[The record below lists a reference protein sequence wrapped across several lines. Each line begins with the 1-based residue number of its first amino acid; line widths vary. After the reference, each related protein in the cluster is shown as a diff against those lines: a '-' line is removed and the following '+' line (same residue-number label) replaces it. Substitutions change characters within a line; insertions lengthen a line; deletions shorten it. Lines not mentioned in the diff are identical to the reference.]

1 MISEQH
7 PPKNVKHI
15 ITLVFITAIVFLIAG
30 SLWFLKRSMDNA
42 IKGIPDNTS
51 QTVDIDSAG
60 GAFELHL
67 TEKEKRWLREHP
79 VISVVQDPFWAP
91 IEFADKNGNPSG
103 ISAEYLSL
111 VEKRLGITF
120 KRITKLSWQEA
131 YAQLRRWK
139 IDMTTSV
146 TVTPDRKK
154 FWAFT
159 KPYLNIPIV
168 MIVRKDV
175 SYISDMKELS
185 GKRVGVVKGYVA
197 EELIA
202 RGYPDIQLVRV
213 KNAEE
218 GIRRLQKNEIFC
230 YIGNMLVLGY
240 YLTKLNAVDLKI
252 GGTTPYKNALCMAVR
267 KDWAIFAGI
276 LQKALDSISDM
287 DKNRIYNKWVPV
299 KFEYGIDFRYL
310 WRVLLVAVII
320 VAVLIFWNH
329 KLSAEIKR
337 RRKVEDALRE
347 SELFFKESQR
357 VAFIGS
363 YKCDFIS
370 DRWES
375 SEVLDSIFGIGKDYK
390 KSIQGWID
398 VVHPDD
404 MDMMRRY
411 LLEEVVAKGKLF
423 NKEYRIMRKK
433 DGELRWVSGLG
444 KIDKNP
450 EGKAVKMIG
459 TIQDITERKLA
470 EEELKKYREHLEDL
484 VEQRTAA
491 LIMAKEEADVANRA
505 KSTFLANMSHE
516 LRTPLN
522 AILGF
527 SKLLARSSD
536 ITEGQRHYLEII
548 NQSGEHLLELINDVL
563 DMAKIEAGRMNLI
576 PEIFD
581 LGNTIDRV
589 YNMIRLQADHKG
601 IQLTME
607 IAPSI
612 PKFIKTDE
620 RKLRQILI
628 NLLGNAVKY
637 TKQGSIRLNIQT
649 VKGDPLHLRFSVQDT
664 GVGISAEELP
674 RIFEPFY
681 LAGNRMAKEGTG
693 LGLPISRQFI
703 HLLGGDI
710 SVESQPGKGSTFTFD
725 IVAEAPDLAHFKPQ
739 VNQNR
744 VLHLAPVQADGK
756 EGSYRILIADTQD
769 FDRTLLHDLLETV
782 GFTVRATNN
791 KQELLTIIE
800 QWNPHCILL
809 DITIAEKEGYD
820 IVKKFREMGRQRK
833 VLNQIPIIAFSAGI
847 SDEEHNTALSA
858 GCSDFLR
865 KPFKEEEI
873 FAMLSKHLGARFIY
887 EEQELH
893 QQEVPVSR
901 EALQQLPEELLNELK
916 QSVRFLNVDADLV
929 QRIRLVNATLADS
942 IAALVSNFQYA
953 ELMDLL
959 KSLQ

>member
-7 PPKNVKHI
+7 PQKISKNN
-15 ITLVFITAIVFLIAG
+15 ITLLIITAIIILIA
-30 SLWFLKRSMDNA
+30 SSIWLLNRSMDNEMR
-42 IKGIPDNTS
+42 GIPDNTS
-51 QTVDIDSAG
+51 QSADIESDPDSVD
-60 GAFELHL
+60 LNL
-67 TEKEKRWLREHP
+67 TEEEKIWLREHP

-91 IEFADKNGNPSG
+91 IEFADENGKPSG
-103 ISAEYLSL
+103 ISADYLSII
-111 VEKRLGITF
+111 EKRLGITF
-120 KRITKLSWQEA
+120 KRIKRLNWQEA
-131 YAQLRRWK
+131 YSQLKRWE

-146 TVTPDRKK
+146 TVSPDRKK

-168 MIVRKDV
+168 IIVHKDV
-175 SYISDMKELS
+175 NYISDMKELT
-185 GKRVGVVKGYVA
+185 GKRVAVVEGYVA
-197 EELIA
+197 EELIE
-202 RGYPDIQLVRV
+202 REYPDIQLVKV

-218 GIRRLQKNEIFC
+218 GIRLLQKSDVFC

-240 YLTKLNAVDLKI
+240 YLTKLNAADLKI

-276 LQKALDSISDM
+276 LQKALDSISDI

-299 KFEYGIDFRYL
+299 KYEYGFDFRYF
-310 WRVLLVAVII
+310 WRVLLIAMII
-320 VAVLIFWNH
+320 VAGLGLWNH

-347 SELFFKESQR
+347 SELFFKESQQ

-375 SEVLDSIFGIGKDYK
+375 SEVLDSIFGIEQDYN

-398 VVHPDD
+398 VVHPEDK
-404 MDMMRRY
+404 DMMRRY
-411 LLEEVVAKGKLF
+411 LMEEVVAKGKLF
-423 NKEYRIMRKK
+423 NKEYRIIRKK
-433 DGELRWVSGLG
+433 DSEIRWVSGLG
-444 KIDKNP
+444 RLDKNP
-450 EGKAVKMIG
+450 EGKAIRMIG

-484 VEQRTAA
+484 VKQRTGA
-491 LIMAKEEADVANRA
+491 LIEAKEEADVANHA

-527 SKLLARSSD
+527 SKLLTRSSNM
-536 ITEGQRHYLEII
+536 TEEQRHYLEII

-563 DMAKIEAGRMNLI
+563 DMAKIEAGRMNLV
-576 PEIFD
+576 PEVFD
-581 LGNTIDRV
+581 LGKMIERV

-601 IQLTME
+601 LQLTIEM
-607 IAPSI
+607 APSL

-620 RKLRQILI
+620 RKLRQTLI

-637 TKQGSIRLNIQT
+637 TKQGFVRLNVET
-649 VKGDPLHLRFSVQDT
+649 VDGNPLHISFSVQDT
-664 GVGISAEELP
+664 GVGISNEELQH
-674 RIFEPFY
+674 IFEPFY
-681 LAGNRMAKEGTG
+681 LAGNKMTKEGTG

-710 SVESQPGKGSTFTFD
+710 SVESQINKGSTFTFD
-725 IVAEAPDLAHFKPQ
+725 IMAEAPDLAYFKPQ

-744 VLHLAPVQADGK
+744 VLHLAPVQEDGI

-782 GFTVRATNN
+782 GFTVRDTNN
-791 KQELLTIIE
+791 KQELLTITD
-800 QWNPHCILL
+800 QWNPLCILL
-809 DITIAEKEGYD
+809 DITIAQKEGYD
-820 IVKKFREMGRQRK
+820 IVKKIREMEYQRNAPK
-833 VLNQIPIIAFSAGI
+833 QIPIIVLSADI
-847 SDEEHNTALSA
+847 SDDEHNTALCA
-858 GCSDFLR
+858 GCSDYLH
-865 KPFKEEEI
+865 KPFNEEDI
-873 FAMLSKHLGARFIY
+873 FVLLSKHLGVHYIY

-893 QQEVPVSR
+893 QQEIPLSH

-916 QSVRFLNVDADLV
+916 NSVRLLDVDADLV
-929 QRIRLVNATLADS
+929 QRIRLVNSKLADS
-942 IAALVSNFQYA
+942 IAAFVNNFQYA

-959 KSLQ
+959 RSLQ